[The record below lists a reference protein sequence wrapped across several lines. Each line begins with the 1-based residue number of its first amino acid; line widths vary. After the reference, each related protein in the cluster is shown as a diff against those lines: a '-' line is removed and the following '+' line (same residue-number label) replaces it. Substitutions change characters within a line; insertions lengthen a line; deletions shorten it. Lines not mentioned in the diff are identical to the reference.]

1 MYHMLSYR
9 GSMIASLKIIDKSIL
24 REIFILV
31 VCIIASAIEAC
42 SSDKLRRILTLE

>member
-1 MYHMLSYR
+1 MYHMLSYS

-24 REIFILV
+24 REIFIF
-31 VCIIASAIEAC
+31 IASAIEAC